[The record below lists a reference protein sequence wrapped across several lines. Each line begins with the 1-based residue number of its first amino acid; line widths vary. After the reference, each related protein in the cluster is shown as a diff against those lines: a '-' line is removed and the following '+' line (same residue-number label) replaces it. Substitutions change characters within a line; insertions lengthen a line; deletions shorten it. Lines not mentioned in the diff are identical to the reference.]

1 MMCVGVGVNAVGPA
15 CSRMNK
21 EVVAE
26 ADGARRNKG
35 VSSCS
40 CGAGSQRED
49 GMACCEPGPAV
60 P

>member
-1 MMCVGVGVNAVGPA
+1 MMCVGVGVNAVGLA

-26 ADGARRNKG
+26 AEGARRNKG
-35 VSSCS
+35 VSSC
-40 CGAGSQRED
+40 GAGSQRED
-49 GMACCEPGPAV
+49 GTACCEPRPAV

>member
-1 MMCVGVGVNAVGPA
+1 MMCVGVGVNAVGLA

-26 ADGARRNKG
+26 GDGARRNKG
-35 VSSCS
+35 VSSC
-40 CGAGSQRED
+40 GAGSQRED
-49 GMACCEPGPAV
+49 GTTCCEPGPAV